1 MMNSPGPLN
10 GYEAPD
16 EAPPMPGI
24 DDYRLGNER
33 RRSMLEAAWA
43 KHMAPKQAP
52 STGNTIGPA
61 PITAPVQ
68 SDHIPPPLPMVRQ
81 FTLGDGFQILADGMN
96 EKTKRLQQQPQGQ
109 RSPLFGLL
117 GMGGSSPAP
126 LDYDF

>member
-1 MMNSPGPLN
+1 
-10 GYEAPD
+10 
-16 EAPPMPGI
+16 
-24 DDYRLGNER
+24 
-33 RRSMLEAAWA
+33 
-43 KHMAPKQAP
+43 
-52 STGNTIGPA
+52 
-61 PITAPVQ
+61 
-68 SDHIPPPLPMVRQ
+68 MVRQ